1 MRRDRWTVAVVI
13 AAMALV
19 ASACGAP
26 QTTEEGD
33 GQLSGTSIT
42 FNVSLAEEEQE
53 GIEQVLTA
61 FSEQTGA
68 EVKVSNVPAEDIPNK
83 LQQEVDSGE
92 HTIHLISYDN
102 NTLATLVD
110 SELVQP
116 LDDVEIPAEV
126 NEALIPATFD
136 GTQYFL
142 PFRPNVR
149 VAYANQQQFQ
159 TAGVSAPPATYDE
172 YRSMAETFAQETGQP
187 RVTVSLAPG
196 SSAPVVVSEWILSF
210 GGEPVVLNDEGSV
223 EAMTELQSMWE
234 EGLLARE
241 SLQGEF
247 DTEVD
252 YLRGETAFYAQNW
265 PFTSSIFQ
273 DEGVL
278 ELFTIDQGWAGPAGE
293 FHVIG
298 GDVLAIPEGV
308 EGEQRDAAL
317 ELANF
322 LMGQEAQSI
331 LAEVNAWPS
340 IRNDAVGNVP
350 SELQPTF
357 DAVQAALENGWYRPS
372 VSYWPDVQVAM
383 DEAVRRILQEG
394 EDPQTV
400 LDELHGQIEQ
410 AAQDTGEEYPPPDSG

>member
-1 MRRDRWTVAVVI
+1 MRGRHWAVGVLALAMVAT
-13 AAMALV
+13 
-19 ASACGAP
+19 ACGAP
-26 QTTEEGD
+26 QTTEEAG
-33 GQLSGTSIT
+33 GGELSGTSIT

-53 GIEQVLTA
+53 GIQQVLDAFTA
-61 FSEQTGA
+61 QTGA

-83 LQQEVDSGE
+83 LQVEVDSGNN
-92 HTIHLISYDN
+92 TIHLISYDN

-110 SELVQP
+110 QELVQP

-149 VAYANQQQFQ
+149 VAYANNQQFQ
-159 TAGVSAPPATYDE
+159 SAGVEPPADFDD
-172 YRSMAETFAQETGQP
+172 YRAMAEAFAQETGQP

-210 GGEPVVLNDEGSV
+210 GGNPVILNDEGSV
-223 EAMTELQSMWE
+223 QALTELQSMWND
-234 EGLLARE
+234 GLIARE
-241 SLQGEF
+241 SLQAEF

-252 YLRGETAFYAQNW
+252 YLRGETAYYAQNW
-265 PFTSSIFQ
+265 PFTSSIFA

-278 ELFTIDQGWAGPAGE
+278 ELFQLDNGWAGPAGE

-298 GDVLAIPEGV
+298 GDVLAIPTGV
-308 EGEQRDAAL
+308 EGNQKQAAL

-340 IRNDAVGNVP
+340 IRDDATQNVP
-350 SELQPTF
+350 EELQPTF
-357 DAVQAALENGWYRPS
+357 DAVQEALQNGWYRPS
-372 VSYWPDVQVAM
+372 VGYWPDVQVAM

-400 LDELHGQIEQ
+400 LDELHDQVEQ
-410 AAQDTGEEYPPPDSG
+410 AAQESGDPYPPEEQ

>member
-1 MRRDRWTVAVVI
+1 MRRDRWAVAVLV

-26 QTTEEGD
+26 QTTQEGD

-53 GIEQVLTA
+53 GIQQVLDA
-61 FSEQTGA
+61 FSQQTGA

-83 LQQEVDSGE
+83 LQVEVDSGQ

-110 SELVQP
+110 QELVQP
-116 LDDVEIPAEV
+116 LDEVEIPGEV
-126 NEALIPATFD
+126 SESLIPATFD

-149 VAYANQQQFQ
+149 VAYANEQQFQ
-159 TAGVSAPPATYDE
+159 SAGVSSPPASFDE
-172 YRSMAETFAQETGQP
+172 YRSMAETFMQETGQP

-210 GGEPVVLNDEGSV
+210 GGDPVVLNDEGSV
-223 EAMTELQSMWE
+223 EAMTELQAMWE
-234 EGLLARE
+234 DGLLARE

-278 ELFTIDQGWAGPAGE
+278 ELFMIDNGWAGPDGE

-298 GDVLAIPEGV
+298 GDVLAIPTGV
-308 EGEQRDAAL
+308 EGDQKEAAI

-340 IRNDAVGNVP
+340 IRDDAVQNVP

-357 DAVQAALENGWYRPS
+357 DAVQEALANGWYRPS
-372 VSYWPDVQVAM
+372 VSYWPAVQTAM

-394 EDPQTV
+394 EDPKTV
-400 LDELHGQIEQ
+400 LDELHDDVAQ
-410 AAQDTGEEYPPPDSG
+410 AAEESGEDYPPSG

>member
-1 MRRDRWTVAVVI
+1 MRRGRWAIGVLI
-13 AAMALV
+13 LALV

-26 QTTEEGD
+26 ETTEGEGP
-33 GQLSGTSIT
+33 LSGTSIT

-53 GIEQVLTA
+53 GIQQVLDA
-61 FSEQTGA
+61 FSQQTGA
-68 EVKVSNVPAEDIPNK
+68 EVKVSNVPAEDIPNR
-83 LQQEVDSGE
+83 LQVDVDAGRN
-92 HTIHLISYDN
+92 TIHLISFDN

-110 SELVQP
+110 GELVQP
-116 LDDVEIPAEV
+116 LDEVEIPSEV

-149 VAYANQQQFQ
+149 VAYLNAVS
-159 TAGVSAPPATYDE
+159 TEGTGVSQPPATFDE
-172 YRSMAETFAQETGQP
+172 YRSMAESFMQETGQP

-196 SSAPVVVSEWILSF
+196 SSAPVVVSEWILAF
-210 GGEPVVLNDEGSV
+210 GGNPVVLNDEGSV

-234 EGLLARE
+234 DGLLARE

-278 ELFTIDQGWAGPAGE
+278 NLFHIDNGWAGPDGE

-298 GDVLAIPEGV
+298 GDVLAIPTGV
-308 EGEQRDAAL
+308 EGEQREGAI
-317 ELANF
+317 ELSKF

-340 IRNDAVGNVP
+340 IRDDAVGNVP
-350 SELQPTF
+350 PELQPTF
-357 DAVQAALENGWYRPS
+357 DAVQEALGNGWYRPS
-372 VSYWPDVQVAM
+372 VSYWPDVQTAM
-383 DEAVRRILQEG
+383 DEVVRRILQEG
-394 EDPQTV
+394 EDPKTV
-400 LDELHGQIEQ
+400 LDELHDQVEQ
-410 AAQDTGEEYPPPDSG
+410 AAQQSGDEYPPPEA

>member
-1 MRRDRWTVAVVI
+1 LVTGILAL
-13 AAMALV
+13 ALV

-26 QTTEEGD
+26 QTTTEEG
-33 GQLSGTSIT
+33 GGKLSGTSIT

-53 GIEQVLTA
+53 GIQQVLDA
-61 FSEQTGA
+61 FTQQTGA
-68 EVKVSNVPAEDIPNK
+68 EVKVSNVAAEDMANK
-83 LQQEVDSGE
+83 LQVEVDSGK
-92 HTIHLISYDN
+92 HTIHLISFDN
-102 NTLATLVD
+102 NLLATLVD
-110 SELVQP
+110 AGLVQP
-116 LDDVEIPAEV
+116 LDDVQVPPEV
-126 NEALIPATFD
+126 NDALIPATFD

-159 TAGVSAPPATYDE
+159 AANVSGPPQTFDE

-196 SSAPVVVSEWILSF
+196 SSAPVVLSEWILSF

-234 EGLLARE
+234 DGLLAQE
-241 SLQGEF
+241 SLQAEF

-252 YLRGETAFYAQNW
+252 NLRGETAYYAQNW
-265 PFTSSIFQ
+265 PFTSSIFEQ
-273 DEGVL
+273 EGVL
-278 ELFTIDQGWAGPAGE
+278 NLFGLDHGWAGPAGE

-308 EGEQRDAAL
+308 EGDQRAAAI
-317 ELANF
+317 ELAKF

-340 IRNDAVGNVP
+340 IRDDATQNVP
-350 SELQPTF
+350 AELEPTF
-357 DAVQAALENGWYRPS
+357 TAVQEALQHGWYRPS
-372 VSYWPDVQVAM
+372 VGYWPDVQTAM

-400 LDELHGQIEQ
+400 LDELHDTVEQ
-410 AAQDTGEEYPPPDSG
+410 AAQKSGEEYPPAES

>member
-1 MRRDRWTVAVVI
+1 MRRGHWVTGVLAL
-13 AAMALV
+13 ALV
-19 ASACGAP
+19 ATACGAP
-26 QTTEEGD
+26 ETTTEEGE
-33 GQLSGTSIT
+33 LSGTSIT
-42 FNVSLAEEEQE
+42 FNVSLAEEEQQ
-53 GIEQVLTA
+53 GIQDVLTA
-61 FSEQTGA
+61 FTEQTGA
-68 EVKVSNVPAEDIPNK
+68 EVKVSNVPAENIPNK
-83 LQQEVDSGE
+83 LQVEVDSGE

-116 LDDVEIPAEV
+116 LDDVEIPPEV

-159 TAGVSAPPATYDE
+159 TAGVSAPPASFDE
-172 YRSMAETFAQETGQP
+172 YRSMAETFQQETGQP

-210 GGEPVVLNDEGSV
+210 GGNPVVLNDEGSI

-234 EGLLARE
+234 QDLLARE
-241 SLQGEF
+241 SLQAEF

-252 YLRGETAFYAQNW
+252 YLRGETAYYAQNW

-278 ELFTIDQGWAGPAGE
+278 ELFMIDKGWAGPAGE

-331 LAEVNAWPS
+331 LAETNAWPS

-372 VSYWPDVQVAM
+372 VGYWPDVQTAM

-394 EDPQTV
+394 EDPKTV
-400 LDELHGQIEQ
+400 LDELHAQVEK
-410 AAQDTGEEYPPPDSG
+410 AAQETGEEYPPAES

>member
-1 MRRDRWTVAVVI
+1 MRRDRWALAVLV

-26 QTTEEGD
+26 QTTQEGD

-53 GIEQVLTA
+53 GIQQVLDA
-61 FSEQTGA
+61 FTQQTGA
-68 EVKVSNVPAEDIPNK
+68 EVKVSNVPAEDIPSK
-83 LQQEVDSGE
+83 LQVEVDSGQ

-110 SELVQP
+110 QELVQP
-116 LDDVEIPAEV
+116 LDEVEIPSEV
-126 NEALIPATFD
+126 SESLIPATFD

-149 VAYANQQQFQ
+149 VAYANEQQFQ
-159 TAGVSAPPATYDE
+159 SAGVSSPPASFDE
-172 YRSMAETFAQETGQP
+172 YRSMAETFMQETGQP

-210 GGEPVVLNDEGSV
+210 GGDPVVLNDEGSV
-223 EAMTELQSMWE
+223 EAMTELQAMWE
-234 EGLLARE
+234 DGLLARE

-278 ELFTIDQGWAGPAGE
+278 ELFMIDNGWAGPDGE

-298 GDVLAIPEGV
+298 GDVLAIPTGV
-308 EGEQRDAAL
+308 EGDQKEAAI

-340 IRNDAVGNVP
+340 IRDDAVQNVP

-357 DAVQAALENGWYRPS
+357 DAVQEALANGWYRPS
-372 VSYWPDVQVAM
+372 VSYWPAVQTAM

-394 EDPQTV
+394 EDPKTV
-400 LDELHGQIEQ
+400 LDELHDDVAQ
-410 AAQDTGEEYPPPDSG
+410 AAEESGEDYPPSG

>member
-1 MRRDRWTVAVVI
+1 MRRRHWTVAVL
-13 AAMALV
+13 ALALV
-19 ASACGAP
+19 ATACGAP
-26 QTTEEGD
+26 ETGEQAGEGE
-33 GQLSGTSIT
+33 LSGTSIT

-53 GIEQVLTA
+53 GIQQVLDA
-61 FSEQTGA
+61 FAQQTGA

-83 LQQEVDSGE
+83 LQVEVESGNN
-92 HTIHLISYDN
+92 TIHLISYDN
-102 NTLATLVD
+102 NTLPILVD
-110 SELVQP
+110 EELVQP
-116 LDDVEIPAEV
+116 LDEVQIPSEV

-149 VAYANQQQFQ
+149 VAYANSQQFES
-159 TAGVSAPPATYDE
+159 AGVQPPTTFDE

-196 SSAPVVVSEWILSF
+196 SSAPVVISEWILSF
-210 GGEPVVLNDEGSV
+210 GGDPVVLNDEGSV
-223 EAMTELQSMWE
+223 QAMTELQSMWND
-234 EGLLARE
+234 GLIARE
-241 SLQGEF
+241 SLQAEF

-252 YLRGETAFYAQNW
+252 YLRGETAYYAQNW
-265 PFTSSIFQ
+265 PFTSSIFA

-278 ELFTIDQGWAGPAGE
+278 ELFALDNGWAGPGGE
-293 FHVIG
+293 FHVVG
-298 GDVLAIPEGV
+298 GDVLAIPSGV
-308 EGEQRDAAL
+308 EGDQKAAAIQ
-317 ELANF
+317 LANF

-340 IRNDAVGNVP
+340 IRDDAVQNVP
-350 SELQPTF
+350 EELQPTF
-357 DAVQAALENGWYRPS
+357 DAVQEALQNGWYRPS

-400 LDELHGQIEQ
+400 LDELHDQVEQ
-410 AAQDTGEEYPPPDSG
+410 AAQQSGDPYPPEEQ

>member
-1 MRRDRWTVAVVI
+1 MRGRHWAVGVLALAMVAT
-13 AAMALV
+13 
-19 ASACGAP
+19 ACGAP
-26 QTTEEGD
+26 QTTEEG
-33 GQLSGTSIT
+33 GGGELSGTSIT

-53 GIEQVLTA
+53 GIQQVLDAFTA
-61 FSEQTGA
+61 QTGA

-83 LQQEVDSGE
+83 LQVEVDSGNN
-92 HTIHLISYDN
+92 TIHLISYDN

-110 SELVQP
+110 QELVQP

-149 VAYANQQQFQ
+149 VAYANSQQFQ
-159 TAGVSAPPATYDE
+159 GAGVEPPATFDD
-172 YRSMAETFAQETGQP
+172 YRAMAESFAQETGQP

-210 GGEPVVLNDEGSV
+210 GGNPVILNDEGSV
-223 EAMTELQSMWE
+223 QAMTELQSMWND
-234 EGLLARE
+234 GLIARE
-241 SLQGEF
+241 SLQAEF

-252 YLRGETAFYAQNW
+252 YLRGETAYYAQNW
-265 PFTSSIFQ
+265 PFTSSIFA

-278 ELFTIDQGWAGPAGE
+278 ELFQLDNGWAGPAGE

-298 GDVLAIPEGV
+298 GDVLAIPTGV
-308 EGEQRDAAL
+308 EGDQKQAAL

-340 IRNDAVGNVP
+340 IRDDATQNVP
-350 SELQPTF
+350 EELQPTF
-357 DAVQAALENGWYRPS
+357 DAVQEALQNGWYRPS
-372 VSYWPDVQVAM
+372 VGYWPDVQVAM

-400 LDELHGQIEQ
+400 LDELHDQVEQ
-410 AAQDTGEEYPPPDSG
+410 AAQESGDPYPPEEQ

>member
-1 MRRDRWTVAVVI
+1 MRRGRWAIGVLI
-13 AAMALV
+13 LALV

-26 QTTEEGD
+26 ETTEGEGP
-33 GQLSGTSIT
+33 LSGTSIT

-53 GIEQVLTA
+53 GIQQVLEA
-61 FSEQTGA
+61 FTQQTGA
-68 EVKVSNVPAEDIPNK
+68 EVKVSNVPAEDIPNR
-83 LQQEVDSGE
+83 LQVDVDAGRN
-92 HTIHLISYDN
+92 TIHLISFDN

-110 SELVQP
+110 GELVQP
-116 LDDVEIPAEV
+116 LDEVEIPSEV

-149 VAYANQQQFQ
+149 VAYLNAVS
-159 TAGVSAPPATYDE
+159 TEGTGVTQPPATFDE
-172 YRSMAETFAQETGQP
+172 YRSMAESFSQETGQP

-210 GGEPVVLNDEGSV
+210 GGNPVVLNDEGSI

-234 EGLLARE
+234 DGLLARE
-241 SLQGEF
+241 SLQAEF

-278 ELFTIDQGWAGPAGE
+278 NLFHIHQGWAGPDGE

-298 GDVLAIPEGV
+298 GDVLAIPTGV
-308 EGEQRDAAL
+308 EGEQREAAI

-340 IRNDAVGNVP
+340 IRDDAVQNVP
-350 SELQPTF
+350 SELQATF
-357 DAVQAALENGWYRPS
+357 DAVQAALQNGWYRPS
-372 VSYWPDVQVAM
+372 VSYWPDVQTAM

-394 EDPQTV
+394 EDPKTV
-400 LDELHGQIEQ
+400 LDELHDQVEQ
-410 AAQDTGEEYPPPDSG
+410 AAQQSGDEYPPPEA

>member
-1 MRRDRWTVAVVI
+1 MRRVRWPMVALL
-13 AAMALV
+13 AAMALT

-26 QTTEEGD
+26 QQGGEGE
-33 GQLSGTSIT
+33 GPLSGTSIT
-42 FNVSLAEEEQE
+42 FNVSLAEEEQA
-53 GIEQVLTA
+53 GIEDVLTA

-68 EVKVSNVPAEDIPNK
+68 EVKVSNVPAEDIPSK
-83 LQQEVDSGE
+83 LQVEVDSGE
-92 HTIHLISYDN
+92 HTIHLISFDN

-110 SELVQP
+110 GELVQP
-116 LDDVEIPAEV
+116 LDEVEIPSEV
-126 NEALIPATFD
+126 NEALVPATFD

-149 VAYANQQQFQ
+149 VAYLNAVS
-159 TAGVSAPPATYDE
+159 TEGTGVSQPPATFDE
-172 YRSMAETFAQETGQP
+172 YRSMAETFMQETGQP

-196 SSAPVVVSEWILSF
+196 SSAPVVVSEWILAF
-210 GGEPVVLNDEGSV
+210 GGNPVVLNDEGSV

-234 EGLLARE
+234 DGLLARE

-252 YLRGETAFYAQNW
+252 YLRGETALYAQNW

-278 ELFTIDQGWAGPAGE
+278 NLFHIDNGWAGPDGE

-298 GDVLAIPEGV
+298 GDVLAIPTGV
-308 EGEQRDAAL
+308 EGEQREGAI
-317 ELANF
+317 ELSKF

-340 IRNDAVGNVP
+340 IRDDAVGNVP
-350 SELQPTF
+350 PELQPTF
-357 DAVQAALENGWYRPS
+357 DAVQEALGNGWYRPS
-372 VSYWPDVQVAM
+372 VSYWPDVQTAM
-383 DEAVRRILQEG
+383 DEVVRRILQEG
-394 EDPQTV
+394 EDPKTV
-400 LDELHGQIEQ
+400 LDELHDQVEQ
-410 AAQDTGEEYPPPDSG
+410 AAQQSGDEYPPPEA